1 LDIGIDSPFSASKNS
16 GLVDWNVDIL
26 LGLLGKVVKKR
37 ANMIPIYTGGCIL
50 EEFAPTDGKGIG
62 RTFRLCIDEKVKLEL
77 HDFVTRIASLY
88 RDVPYHNFEHACH
101 VAMTA
106 NNLMK
111 RIRDT
116 GKARKSTFGIS
127 SDPLSHFAVFFSALI
142 HDVNR
147 RGLSGAPSIVEE
159 QNGDAKE
166 DAKSQQTVVEL
177 TWELLIE
184 PRYKHLRSCIYSD
197 AYERNRFRQLLADC
211 VEATDVTDMELRAL
225 RKKRWQASFSAS
237 LPTLLTP
244 EEVNSRKATVVI
256 ELVMQMSSAAHYA
269 QHWNMY
275 RKWNE
280 RLFTEMYE
288 AYKNGISDRDPS
300 KGWYESE
307 ILFFDIHVI
316 PLAKM
321 IKVCGVFAKSN
332 DECLTYALQNKK
344 EWEMKGQELCREMLA
359 KDVEMEKGSDK
370 QVHALPLSPRLLV

>member
-1 LDIGIDSPFSASKNS
+1 
-16 GLVDWNVDIL
+16 
-26 LGLLGKVVKKR
+26 
-37 ANMIPIYTGGCIL
+37 M
-50 EEFAPTDGKGIG
+50 
-62 RTFRLCIDEKVKLEL
+62 
-77 HDFVTRIASLY
+77 
-88 RDVPYHNFEHACH
+88 
-101 VAMTA
+101 
-106 NNLMK
+106 
-111 RIRDT
+111 
-116 GKARKSTFGIS
+116 
-127 SDPLSHFAVFFSALI
+127 SHFAVFFSALI
-142 HDVNR
+142 HDVDR
-147 RGLSGAPSIVEE
+147 RGLSGAPRIAKE
-159 QNGDAKE
+159 QNNDAKE

-288 AYKNGISDRDPS
+288 VYKNGILDRDPS
-300 KGWYESE
+300 KGWYENE
-307 ILFFDIHVI
+307 IFFFDIHVI

-344 EWEMKGQELCREMLA
+344 EWEMKGQELCWEMLA
-359 KDVEMEKGSDK
+359 KDVEMEKRSDK
-370 QVHALPLSPRLLV
+370 QLHALPLSPGLLV